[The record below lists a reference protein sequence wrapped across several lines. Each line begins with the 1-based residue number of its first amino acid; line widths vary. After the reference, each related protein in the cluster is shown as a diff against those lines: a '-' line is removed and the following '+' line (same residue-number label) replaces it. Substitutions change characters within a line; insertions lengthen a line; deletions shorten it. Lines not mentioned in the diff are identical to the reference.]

1 VTQKL
6 PGWKAS
12 LMNRVGR
19 LVVVRTV
26 LTATLVH
33 IMTALDLPKGVLKLI
48 DKLRTGFLWKGQE
61 QARGGNCLVS
71 WARVQQPIQYGGLG
85 VHNLECYG
93 WALRIRWLWMQKT
106 DASKPWAG
114 LPVHVPRRARALF
127 DAAVVSNIGD
137 GNSTRFWVDRW
148 LQGRTVAEWAP
159 NLISVVPKR
168 IAQRR
173 TVAQALN
180 NRKWIDDIKGVLSV
194 QVILE
199 TWSTC

>member
-1 VTQKL
+1 MTQKL

-48 DKLRTGFLWKGQE
+48 DKLRRGFLWKGQE

-85 VHNLECYG
+85 VHNLKRYG
-93 WALRIRWLWMQKT
+93 WALRYGCLAG
-106 DASKPWAG
+106 ASR
-114 LPVHVPRRARALF
+114 LQELLLRSNLVP
-127 DAAVVSNIGD
+127 
-137 GNSTRFWVDRW
+137 
-148 LQGRTVAEWAP
+148 
-159 NLISVVPKR
+159 
-168 IAQRR
+168 
-173 TVAQALN
+173 
-180 NRKWIDDIKGVLSV
+180 
-194 QVILE
+194 
-199 TWSTC
+199 